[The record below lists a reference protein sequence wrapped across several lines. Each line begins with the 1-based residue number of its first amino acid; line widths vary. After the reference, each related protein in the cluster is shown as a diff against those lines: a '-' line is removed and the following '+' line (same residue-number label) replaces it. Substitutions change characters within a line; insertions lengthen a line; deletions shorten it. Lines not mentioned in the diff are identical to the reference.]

1 MAAMY
6 RSAALEQKE
15 IMSLYGRGR
24 QHYFVGDED
33 CHSEEYD
40 LDSAC
45 GDEGDRSVRRLS
57 LSAEIY
63 GLQRQQRVYFS
74 NQEYYRR
81 LEELK
86 SAHLRNMA
94 ELERLYISHGREW
107 HGEEDGDGGLGRGD
121 DTEARLSVSSGP
133 ARKLQRINSQEELD
147 FHETSSGS
155 DQSELYRADS
165 MGELELHNPRGTA
178 QDRTFVREILLSPKE
193 MTEKQF
199 LFQPEASDSKLHG
212 RRQTRQTGVG
222 ANSKVTV
229 PKPFQMML
237 REEER
242 KRHKVRTRSE
252 IELENTLLRRE
263 LEELQECQKKF
274 RASPAPAHIHLPL
287 YEIISRRS
295 GQRSRSSS
303 TKRNQTS
310 AAASPQPFLFLERER
325 RKREAKMVEE
335 FGKLRPKGERQA
347 FKARPMPSSVYG
359 TRDRA
364 DTKTTSCQ
372 PEFLTVCTLER
383 ETRVIQTPTWSRMC
397 SKPSQTRRSRKG
409 SLGIFSVRKSVR
421 VRGKRRDTLALELS
435 SRPSPPCPRKGEV
448 HPGEK
453 QQRRPAMRTDRAYPA
468 EQRGEQWDA
477 STAPRVPLLRR
488 LCNPK
493 TSLTDKLR
501 LERYS
506 GVRQRKK
513 LTPANFTHHGASL
526 LPSSSQHKV

>member
-6 RSAALEQKE
+6 RSASPEQKE

-24 QHYFVGDED
+24 EHYFVGDED

-45 GDEGDRSVRRLS
+45 GDEGDRSVRRS
-57 LSAEIY
+57 LSVEIY
-63 GLQRQQRVYFS
+63 GLQRQQQVYFS

-107 HGEEDGDGGLGRGD
+107 HGEEDDGGLGRGD
-121 DTEARLSVSSGP
+121 DREARLSVSSGP

-165 MGELELHNPRGTA
+165 MGELELDNPRGTA
-178 QDRTFVREILLSPKE
+178 QDRTFVREILLSPEE
-193 MTEKQF
+193 MTTEKQF

-212 RRQTRQTGVG
+212 RLPRQTGVR

-295 GQRSRSSS
+295 GQRSRNSNSNRKHD

-310 AAASPQPFLFLERER
+310 AAASPQPFHFLERER

-335 FGKLRPKGERQA
+335 FGKLGPKGERQA
-347 FKARPMPSSVYG
+347 FRARPMPSSVYG

-397 SKPSQTRRSRKG
+397 SKPSQTRRSR
-409 SLGIFSVRKSVR
+409 
-421 VRGKRRDTLALELS
+421 
-435 SRPSPPCPRKGEV
+435 
-448 HPGEK
+448 
-453 QQRRPAMRTDRAYPA
+453 
-468 EQRGEQWDA
+468 
-477 STAPRVPLLRR
+477 
-488 LCNPK
+488 
-493 TSLTDKLR
+493 
-501 LERYS
+501 
-506 GVRQRKK
+506 
-513 LTPANFTHHGASL
+513 
-526 LPSSSQHKV
+526 